1 VDLRDNK
8 SAHDAGKEE
17 RLDMAF
23 GWMLL
28 AVVVGAFLAVLL
40 ALAGFWLAVVRP
52 YLDQKVSEV
61 IEAAETI
68 EPAVKRGVR
77 EGVEETLRE
86 FPETSLKESTRQ
98 VRKFGSGLFENG
110 LSSFWADGPGSTRKK
125 ADD

>member
-1 VDLRDNK
+1 M
-8 SAHDAGKEE
+8 DASGSGC
-17 RLDMAF
+17 RCFSGGFAGAGRVLVS
-23 GWMLL
+23 GCP
-28 AVVVGAFLAVLL
+28 AVSGS
-40 ALAGFWLAVVRP
+40 
-52 YLDQKVSEV
+52 KVSEV